1 MGHNG
6 PKKLVT
12 CGSKFTPKKV
22 PRCMTTTK
30 PFSQLISH
38 DGFAQKLAGMQI
50 NFRSISHSL
59 LSIIHDLMPGKLW
72 DQQQLRNST

>member
-1 MGHNG
+1 
-6 PKKLVT
+6 
-12 CGSKFTPKKV
+12 
-22 PRCMTTTK
+22 MTTTK